1 MFGSFMNLT
10 SQLSAKLQL
19 LILLIATGFA
29 TPSQADPLGNLT
41 GGRINLP
48 DRSSFE
54 QRLNDGAR
62 STLSVNQ
69 AISIAEQRYGGRAVG
84 AKKIRSGN
92 GTAYSVRILQDN
104 GKIKNVIIND

>member
-1 MFGSFMNLT
+1 MNLT

-29 TPSQADPLGNLT
+29 TPSLADPLGNLT

-54 QRLNDGAR
+54 QRSN
-62 STLSVNQ
+62 LSANE
-69 AISIAEQRYGGRAVG
+69 AISIAERRYGGRAVG